1 MYQDVFSGDVG
12 VVIMQRI
19 EVHPDN
25 PQPRALQQACSVLR
39 DDGVV
44 AFLTDTGYTLACEVG
59 SHAGVQLIRR
69 ARALD
74 DQHLFTVLCRDLR
87 DMAEYAKVNNAHF
100 RQIKSCVPGAY
111 TFILPATKQVP
122 KRLRHPQRKTIGLR
136 VTGHP
141 VAIGLLERLE
151 APLLSVSLF
160 AADSESQ
167 HDWDDDPLEQCHPA
181 ITLLLDSGFPVF
193 EPSTV
198 VDLTSDIPEIVR
210 EGGGDVGPFE

>member
-1 MYQDVFSGDVG
+1 
-12 VVIMQRI
+12 MQRI

-25 PQPRALQQACSVLR
+25 PQPRVLKQAVSVLR
-39 DDGVV
+39 EDGVV

-59 SHAGVQLIRR
+59 SHVGVQLIRR
-69 ARALD
+69 VRALD
-74 DQHLFTVLCRDLR
+74 DQHLFTVLCRDLS

-100 RQIKSCVPGAY
+100 RRIKSSVPGAY
-111 TFILPATKQVP
+111 TFIFPATKQVP

-141 VAIGLLERLE
+141 VAVALLDSFD

-160 AADSESQ
+160 EAEAFCQD
-167 HDWDDDPLEQCHPA
+167 DGADDPLEQCHPA
-181 ITLLLDSGFPVF
+181 VTLLLDSGFPVC

-198 VDLTSDIPEIVR
+198 VDLTQVIPEIVR
-210 EGGGDVGPFE
+210 EGGGDPRPFE